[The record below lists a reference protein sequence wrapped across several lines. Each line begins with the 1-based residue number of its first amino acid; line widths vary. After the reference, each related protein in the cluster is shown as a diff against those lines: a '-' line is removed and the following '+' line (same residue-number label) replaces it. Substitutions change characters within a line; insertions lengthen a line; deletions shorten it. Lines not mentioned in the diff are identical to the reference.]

1 MKILGINGGPNHID
15 AVFLEKIIHGQLH
28 DSSVAL
34 LKDGDLIFALEEER
48 TTRIKHTNYFPKTA
62 IKQCMIYNDLDF
74 NDIDYFA
81 FPITMRSLENYAVA
95 FMKAPLP
102 PNAGLLVLREMFKK
116 HTGHELDLEKI
127 RLYDHHYCHAVS
139 AFAQSGFDKSLV
151 VTLDGAGN
159 GLSGTIYTAEGNQ
172 LSLLKS
178 FPVKKSLGYFYLEA
192 TEFLGMTIFDE
203 YKVMGLAPYGDP
215 TVHQE
220 LFESFYQL
228 LPDGEYEIN
237 FDDML
242 RLNTI
247 CSKRQKGA
255 AFDQHHKD
263 IAAALQ
269 VALERIVFHILRFAK
284 EQTGME
290 RICLAGGVAL
300 NCKMEGE
307 LVHSNLFKEVFVF
320 PASGDNGLSSG
331 AAFACHFETGQKF
344 INKPIRSVSLGLDFT
359 STSIASELL
368 KWKDFIDYRE
378 CEDIHEETAELL
390 ANGEVIGWFRGREEY
405 GPRALGNRS
414 IVADPR
420 PAGNKDRIN
429 SIVKMREGFRP
440 FAPAILEEHFENCFK
455 VPENGQKEFPFMSF
469 ILSARESF
477 EQVLGAVVHIDGSA
491 RVQTVSQVHNLN
503 FWKLINAFYQRTGTP
518 VLLNTSFNNNYEPI
532 VHTPADVIAFL
543 LTSDVNFVVIGDF
556 LIRKKTL
563 KAEYPVFVRAGSYDF
578 MRPAPGKDERGRFLL
593 HNSYLKEDTEISEPL
608 WKVLTEDQSFN
619 LLEPSDLLREVRQL
633 WRQRQ
638 IIIAP
643 VQN

>member
-28 DSSVAL
+28 DSAVAL

-74 NDIDYFA
+74 DDIDYFA
-81 FPITMRSLENYAVA
+81 FPITMSSLENYAVA
-95 FMKAPLP
+95 FMKAPLS
-102 PNAGLLVLREMFKK
+102 PNAGLLVLREIFKR
-116 HTGHELDLEKI
+116 HTGYELDLKKI
-127 RLYDHHYCHAVS
+127 KLYDHHYCHAVS
-139 AFAQSGFDKSLV
+139 AFAQSGFYKSLV

-159 GLSGTIYTAEGNQ
+159 GLSGTIYTAEGNK
-172 LSLLKS
+172 LNLLKS

-192 TEFLGMTIFDE
+192 TEFLGMSIFDE

-220 LFESFYQL
+220 LFESFYTL
-228 LPDGEYEIN
+228 LPDGEYEIH
-237 FDDML
+237 FDDMV

-247 CSKRQKGA
+247 CPKRQKGA
-255 AFDQHHKD
+255 PFDQHHKD

-269 VALERIVFHILRFAK
+269 VALEHIVFHILHYAK
-284 EQTGME
+284 EVTGME
-290 RICLAGGVAL
+290 KICLAGGVAL

-331 AAFACHFETGQKF
+331 AAYACHFETGETF
-344 INKPIRSVSLGLDFT
+344 INKPIKSVSMGLDFT
-359 STSIASELL
+359 KTAIESELL
-368 KWKDFIDYRE
+368 KWKDLIDYHE
-378 CEDIHEETAELL
+378 SENIHDETGALL
-390 ANGEVIGWFRGREEY
+390 AEGEVIGWFRGREEY

-420 PAGNKDRIN
+420 PAANKDRIN

-440 FAPAILEEHFENCFK
+440 FAPAILEEHFESCFK
-455 VPENGQKEFPFMSF
+455 VPDNGQKEFPFMSV
-469 ILSARESF
+469 ILRAQESS
-477 EQVLGAVVHIDGSA
+477 EKALGAVVHIDGSA
-491 RVQTVSQVHNLN
+491 RVQTVSSVHNQN

-532 VHTPADVIAFL
+532 VHSPADVIAFL

-556 LIRKKTL
+556 LIKKKSLTS
-563 KAEYPVFVRAGSYDF
+563 AHPVFAKAGFYDF
-578 MRPAPGKDERGRFLL
+578 IRPASDQDERGRFLM
-593 HNSYLKEDTEISEPL
+593 HNSYLKEDKEISKSL
-608 WKVLTEDQSFN
+608 WKILKEDQPFN
-619 LLEPSDLLREVRQL
+619 LMESSDLISEIRLF

-638 IIIAP
+638 IKICP